1 MWRARGRASGGQSCS
16 REARRTT
23 LTHPALPCFVC
34 VSVAPQPLLTEAML
48 DAHEIPQP
56 YMLGVHSKHLPLLHA
71 LDEVLIVDLDH
82 DVLRCSVVLTPLP
95 IKDGRELWM
104 HWRRSYERIA
114 IQKIDQSADCRVEQM
129 ERWSKQHNAFPAPSN
144 GLPPLHGSAAASPHP
159 VPHPSPATSP
169 AQQLSSQVTM
179 STLQGHARRSSF
191 ITAGNSVPSTPGGLL
206 ASPVA
211 PPGLGPSSSTAASP
225 AGAVAWGGPSS
236 HVQHQMHHSGATP
249 IASPFPATAFNLDEE
264 VYAALLRFYSDL
276 LSGYPKFLFFISDV
290 PFFNAQGFLSARV
303 AKDPAALGFF
313 QRFVASRAFDVFI
326 EEESSP
332 DAYHEFLAAGTPLNR
347 IQSILMQ
354 DFGTCERVLSIP
366 DPAPATPQQIAAA
379 TAAVAGAAS
388 TNGVASEPA
397 KPLQSTKRPS
407 HRVEVESHETR
418 DEVIQ
423 AVQLLDPQDRTTLIA
438 PAARGSATA
447 AVNAA
452 IAAAAALSPSLHFP
466 VSGTPFAQPLRSDL
480 IADAT
485 QAHELVTAKGA
496 PAPPAPSALAP
507 PLRSF
512 HWEGLEADLL
522 HFNFS
527 LLQPTPRKPKSL
539 APEENEDGSA
549 GSTAAAAAALA
560 ASANNVPASAAAHG
574 GIPPPSSMVRA
585 PSAPSMHESQQS
597 SDSLAAPKK
606 KLLPSYSSGH
616 LDTSSAAH
624 QDHRVKQLLSQIFSS
639 HTLSKDE
646 MKEFRALMQ
655 NAPNCRRLFATI
667 LAQPKHHAHGS
678 SAAGTGHAGSSGGG
692 SSGGSTGGGSSSGS
706 TSLCLTPIG
715 FEQLSSL
722 VLALLDASYSAH
734 DYLSA
739 LGALE
744 SATVYYWEQPGGAS
758 SGSGS
763 SGGGGGSSRN
773 HGPSR
778 VYLESAMKSHKIWQQ
793 LDFWRAG
800 LAHALSSRAI
810 KQGHRTASAPSTPSA
825 AAAAAAPPV
834 SPTAPPSASGSS
846 SASDNEFL
854 LQWLISA
861 AHQMLSNQ
869 VPFARVD
876 SLIKELSHT
885 HHLSADGL
893 STITAFL
900 AKTKEAMQFWNA

>member
-1 MWRARGRASGGQSCS
+1 MRREPKATGSALTALSFSVRVRA
-16 REARRTT
+16 
-23 LTHPALPCFVC
+23 C
-34 VSVAPQPLLTEAML
+34 VLLSSQPLLTEAML

-104 HWRRSYERIA
+104 NWRRSYERIA

-129 ERWSKQHNAFPAPSN
+129 ERWSRQHNAFPTPMNNSSN
-144 GLPPLHGSAAASPHP
+144 GLPPLHGAAASPY
-159 VPHPSPATSP
+159 PSPATSL

-179 STLQGHARRSSF
+179 STLAGHARRSSF
-191 ITAGNSVPSTPGGLL
+191 ITAGSSGGGGGAGSVPSTGGLL
-206 ASPVA
+206 AVA
-211 PPGLGPSSSTAASP
+211 PPHPSLSP
-225 AGAVAWGGPSS
+225 AAAPAVAGGALFSPSA
-236 HVQHQMHHSGATP
+236 HHAPHQPHQSGATP
-249 IASPFPATAFNLDEE
+249 IASPFPATAYNLDEE

-276 LSGYPKFLFFISDV
+276 LSGYSKFLFFISDV

-326 EEESSP
+326 EEESAP

-354 DFGTCERVLSIP
+354 DFGTCERVLAIP
-366 DPAPATPQQIAAA
+366 DPSPVTPQQIAAVA
-379 TAAVAGAAS
+379 AAAAAVASTDGTTVPAAE
-388 TNGVASEPA
+388 TA
-397 KPLQSTKRPS
+397 KPPPKPS
-407 HRVEVESHETR
+407 SARVEVESCETR
-418 DEVIQ
+418 DEVLQ
-423 AVQLLDPQDRTTLIA
+423 AVVLLDQDRTTMISGA
-438 PAARGSATA
+438 SRGSVNTATA
-447 AVNAA
+447 LAA
-452 IAAAAALSPSLHFP
+452 TLSSSVHFP
-466 VSGTPFAQPLRSDL
+466 VTGTPFAQPLRSDL

-485 QAHELVTAKGA
+485 AAHELVSAKGA

-539 APEENEDGSA
+539 APEEREDGSNLGGA
-549 GSTAAAAAALA
+549 TAAAAAALV
-560 ASANNVPASAAAHG
+560 ASANPGLPASGASHG
-574 GIPPPSSMVRA
+574 GIPSAGPMVRA
-585 PSAPSMHESQQS
+585 PSAPTMHDS
-597 SDSLAAPKK
+597 SSSSSGADSLSAPPRK
-606 KLLPSYSSGH
+606 KLLQSYPSVGH
-616 LDTSSAAH
+616 LDTTSAAH

-639 HTLSKDE
+639 HTLSKEE
-646 MKEFRALMQ
+646 MKEFRALMIQ
-655 NAPNCRRLFATI
+655 APNCRRLFASI
-667 LAQPKHHAHGS
+667 LAQPKHHGS
-678 SAAGTGHAGSSGGG
+678 SSAGGGGAGASGGGSGGSGGG
-692 SSGGSTGGGSSSGS
+692 SSS

-715 FEQLSSL
+715 FEQLSLL
-722 VLALLDASYSAH
+722 VIALLDASYSAH

-744 SATVYYWEQPGGAS
+744 SATVYYWEAPGGSNTS
-758 SGSGS
+758 SGAGS
-763 SGGGGGSSRN
+763 TRN

-778 VYLESAMKSHKIWQQ
+778 VYLESAMKSHRIWQDM
-793 LDFWRAG
+793 DFWRAG
-800 LAHALSSRAI
+800 LAHALSARAI
-810 KQGHRTASAPSTPSA
+810 KQGQKGTTTAASMSAPSTPSA
-825 AAAAAAPPV
+825 
-834 SPTAPPSASGSS
+834 SASGAAA
-846 SASDNEFL
+846 SASPASPTGSAVASASADHEFL

-861 AHQMLSNQ
+861 AHQMMANQ

-876 SLIKELSHT
+876 QLIKELSHT
-885 HHLSADGL
+885 HKLSAEGVA
-893 STITAFL
+893 TITAFL